1 MTAVHAGLAYSGS
14 LNCGGLPMLPQF
26 KRCIRD
32 FHPCV
37 FLPVE
42 CVKRHANTS
51 ATTEMQATTMNVISV
66 GVIVYSFVFNIY
78 PTTKKLIPD
87 KMPATRMGN
96 ENLSDIIFP
105 KTNAANEILGNI
117 MSDKFSLPIL

>member
-1 MTAVHAGLAYSGS
+1 MAINSTGTKYVCYSCLDGY
-14 LNCGGLPMLPQF
+14 
-26 KRCIRD
+26 
-32 FHPCV
+32 V

-42 CVKRHANTS
+42 RVKRQVNTN
-51 ATTEMQATTMNVISV
+51 ATTEMQAMTIKVIST

-87 KMPATRMGN
+87 KMPAKRMGS

-105 KTNAANEILGNI
+105 KTNAANETLL
-117 MSDKFSLPIL
+117 MS